1 MTITFLDIYN
11 KITGQAWSMF
21 DSEVE
26 DKDEFETTVT
36 TSIQKALSALW
47 CSYKFNFRDKKYT
60 LKTVA
65 GKAEYNKPRGNIIKK
80 TIKGRKVYGIR
91 LGKNFLSYEPDYEVL
106 EDKQGEPQ
114 SFCILN
120 DKICLYPTP
129 DKVYE
134 LNVEYLTFEAACDE
148 DGNTKFNLEED
159 TDYIN
164 IPEDYEDLFEK
175 ALMPLAMTYLIASD
189 TDENFS
195 QYRAQYEA
203 AYKNLIDYCLGADID
218 KTIGWRRR

>member
-1 MTITFLDIYN
+1 MITFLDIYN

-47 CSYKFNFRDKKYT
+47 NSYKFTFRDKKYT

-65 GKAEYNKPRGNIIKK
+65 GKAEYSRPNGNIVKK
-80 TIKGRKVYGIR
+80 TVGGRSVYGIR
-91 LGKNFLSYEPDYEVL
+91 YGKNFLSYNPDYEIL
-106 EDKQGEPQ
+106 EEKEGEPE
-114 SFCILN
+114 SFCMLN
-120 DKICLYPTP
+120 DKICIYPTP
-129 DKVYE
+129 DKVYD
-134 LNVEYLTFEAACDE
+134 LNVEYLSFEAACDK

-164 IPEDYEDLFEK
+164 IEEQYEDLFEK
-175 ALMPLAMTYLIASD
+175 ALMPLAMTYLIASE

-195 QYRAQYEA
+195 QYYAQYET
-203 AYKNLIDYCLGADID
+203 AYKNLIEYCRGADID
-218 KTIGWRRR
+218 KTYGWKRR